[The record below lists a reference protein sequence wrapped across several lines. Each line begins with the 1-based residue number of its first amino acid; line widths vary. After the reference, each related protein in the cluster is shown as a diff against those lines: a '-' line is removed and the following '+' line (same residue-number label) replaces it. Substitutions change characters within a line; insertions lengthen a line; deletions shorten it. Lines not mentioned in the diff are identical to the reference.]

1 MGFLQAIYNLLC
13 HPLSKFAG
21 PRHYAASRLPYVYA
35 SFSGCLAVKLQE
47 LHNQYGDIVRVAP
60 NELSFID
67 PSAWKT
73 IYDRKNRHQTPF
85 RKNYDSFSETRSQVR
100 RSLYLAEDQDHART
114 RKILNHAFSPEAL
127 RNQEPLLQKHVLE
140 LMSGLENE
148 RLNNEGIVNLEKW
161 YTWTAFDMIG
171 DTSFGEPFNC
181 VLEPDHRSWPL
192 MLSRVR
198 RVITALSGLKS
209 VAPSLSFFQWLLP
222 VSVLQKLILQHVVN
236 NISFDLNK
244 VKVRIASKSK
254 RGDVLSSIVEHNHHH
269 GNLDDIEIMANA
281 SLFILAG
288 TETVATS
295 LSAVTY
301 FLTLNPKALSKLTN
315 EIREKFKDESLLT
328 AHNLALAPY
337 LTACIE
343 EAMRLVPPVPEGLP
357 RITPPEGE
365 YICGQWVPGG
375 VSLAV
380 ILSTELP
387 LISL

>member
-1 MGFLQAIYNLLC
+1 M
-13 HPLSKFAG
+13 
-21 PRHYAASRLPYVYA
+21 
-35 SFSGCLAVKLQE
+35 
-47 LHNQYGDIVRVAP
+47 
-60 NELSFID
+60 
-67 PSAWKT
+67 
-73 IYDRKNRHQTPF
+73 
-85 RKNYDSFSETRSQVR
+85 
-100 RSLYLAEDQDHART
+100 YLAEDQDHARI
-114 RKILNHAFSPEAL
+114 RKVLSHAFSPEAL

-140 LMSGLENE
+140 LINGLENE

-181 VLEPDHRSWPL
+181 VAEPDHRSWPL

-198 RVITALSGLKS
+198 RVITILSGLKS

-222 VSVLQKLILQHVVN
+222 VSILQKLILQHVVN
-236 NISFDLNK
+236 NIAFDLNK
-244 VKVRIASKSK
+244 VKARIASKLR
-254 RGDVLSSIVEHNHHH
+254 RGDILSSIVEHNHHN

-288 TETVATS
+288 TETVATL

-301 FLTLNPKALSKLTN
+301 FLTVNPKALSKLTD
-315 EIREKFKDESLLT
+315 EIRGKFKDESLLR
-328 AHNLALAPY
+328 AHDLAFTPY

-357 RITPPEGE
+357 RITPPKGE

-375 VSLAV
+375 VSFAV
-380 ILSTELP
+380 ILSAELT
-387 LISL
+387 LILQ